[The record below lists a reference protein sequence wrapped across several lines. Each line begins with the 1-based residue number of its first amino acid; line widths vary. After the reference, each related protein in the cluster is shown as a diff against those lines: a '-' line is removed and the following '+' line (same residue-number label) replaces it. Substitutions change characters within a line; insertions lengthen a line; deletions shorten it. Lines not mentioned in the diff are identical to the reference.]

1 MKALLVDGLAQSLS
15 ELDISGEKDLELV
28 LGVESVV
35 ADSLDSEHQIFF
47 DENCFIK
54 QTNGRFQIDTL
65 PPISGK
71 AVLARV
77 VDGDFTDVTLGLDQ
91 IESRVKFL

>member
-1 MKALLVDGLAQSLS
+1 MKALLVNGLAQSLS

-28 LGVESVV
+28 LGCESVV

-47 DENCFIK
+47 DEDCFIK
-54 QTNGRFQIDTL
+54 QTNGRFQIDAL

-71 AVLARV
+71 AVLVRV
-77 VDGDFTDVTLGLDQ
+77 VDGDFTDITSGFDQ

>member
-15 ELDISGEKDLELV
+15 ELDISGKKDLELV

-35 ADSLDSEHQIFF
+35 ADSLNSEHQIFF
-47 DENCFIK
+47 DEDCFIK
-54 QTNGRFQIDTL
+54 QTNGRFQIDAL

>member
-1 MKALLVDGLAQSLS
+1 MA
-15 ELDISGEKDLELV
+15 LV

-47 DENCFIK
+47 DEDCFIK
-54 QTNGRFQIDTL
+54 QTNGRFQIDAL
-65 PPISGK
+65 PPIAGK

-77 VDGDFTDVTLGLDQ
+77 VEGEFYRCNVGA
-91 IESRVKFL
+91 